1 MEGRSYLFVAAFLN
15 YAVGYTLIEPRV
27 QTIKAKQDIWT
38 GGPESLGAYWMT
50 ETGK

>member
-1 MEGRSYLFVAAFLN
+1 MVDGRTDVNSRCTIRVF
-15 YAVGYTLIEPRV
+15 EPRV